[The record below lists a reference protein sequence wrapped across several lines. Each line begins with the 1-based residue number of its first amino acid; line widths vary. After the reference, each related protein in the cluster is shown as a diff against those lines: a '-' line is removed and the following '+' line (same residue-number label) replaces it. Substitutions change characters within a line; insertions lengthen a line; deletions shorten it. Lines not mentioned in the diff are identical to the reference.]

1 MAIYALMAVPFRSYI
16 QPLIIMSVIPFS
28 LIGAAAGHIIMGMPL
43 SMLSVCGIIALAGV
57 VVNDGLVLVDYIN
70 SRRRLGLPIRQSV
83 LIAGKARFRAI
94 LLTSLTTFFGL
105 LPLLAE
111 RSTQAQF
118 LKPMAVSLAFGVI
131 FATMLNLILVP
142 ALYMILEDI
151 QQAVLRGFRRLTA

>member
-1 MAIYALMAVPFRSYI
+1 LMAIPFRSYI

-28 LIGAAAGHIIMGMPL
+28 LIGAAGGHIIMGMPL

-70 SRRRLGLPIRQSV
+70 SRRRMGLPLRMSV

-105 LPLLAE
+105 LPLLTE

-118 LKPMAVSLAFGVI
+118 LKPMAVSLAFGVM

-142 ALYMILEDI
+142 ALYTILEDI
-151 QQAVLRGFRRLTA
+151 KGAALKTYRKVTI